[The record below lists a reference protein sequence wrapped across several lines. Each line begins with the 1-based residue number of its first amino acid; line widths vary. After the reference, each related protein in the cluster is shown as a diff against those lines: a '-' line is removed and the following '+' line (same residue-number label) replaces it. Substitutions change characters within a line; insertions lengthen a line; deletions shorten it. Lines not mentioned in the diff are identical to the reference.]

1 MKKIIFTLLIT
12 ALSQLAFAQ
21 YATPLTDYKIYP
33 GSITM
38 LDGSVVA
45 GYILNRGVPENQ
57 NQISFYTEKE
67 GKTRKVYKPSDLQAY
82 TIENNQFRSVPYS
95 GSLKLGKADNH
106 FVFVASSGAITT
118 YKYWGPE
125 EQIFWQK
132 GNEEPVL
139 SSSMIIAYKKNIS
152 KLLANYPALLS
163 RVEARGKAYVM
174 LNLDKIVEEYNTWAV
189 TKQ

>member
-1 MKKIIFTLLIT
+1 MKKIIITLLVT

-21 YATPLTDYKIYP
+21 YAAPLTEYKIYP
-33 GSITM
+33 GTITM
-38 LDGSVVA
+38 PNGSVVK

-57 NQISFYTEKE
+57 NQISFYTERD
-67 GKTRKVYKPSDLQAY
+67 GKTRKVYRPSDLQAF

-95 GSLKLGKADNH
+95 GSLKLGKANNH
-106 FVFVASSGAITT
+106 FVFVASPGAITT

-139 SSSMIIAYKKNIS
+139 SSSMIVAYKKNIS
-152 KLLANYPALLS
+152 KLFADYPALLK
-163 RVEARGKAYVM
+163 RVEARGKAYAM
-174 LNLDKIVEEYNTWAV
+174 LNLDKIVEEYNTWAAA
-189 TKQ
+189 KQ